1 MAALDAKTQLEILDT
16 FHDFCTKERK
26 RAGDDEEDTDESN
39 LEFSRSYVAN
49 FLRKQ
54 FPAQLGALTGDVNAL
69 QNAIINSITNSNVR
83 TISKIED
90 NTVDYFETTF
100 SNQLNSDKGKRKIIT
115 YETIIEGY
123 TNGENSPLWQE
134 FRNNRSAN
142 SILEIQRGTKS
153 IGQYKGSQQNIIAN
167 FILNYFFGTSQ
178 GDIRL
183 TFDAKTGIVGK
194 VFNDIDQVYNL
205 IFPQTISDSA
215 TTSFTGLRGRNEFF
229 FPSKTDTDT
238 ITSALYSRGKYDS
251 LEFKNNNF
259 GDKNPY
265 GFSIVVRR
273 RDGNTL
279 TLPFSSSQTEGP
291 SVNYL
296 IDILKA
302 AKANPPLNFSTI
314 KKKNQILSVGKY
326 LDLPASSGF
335 KRELVKDIRQ
345 DNDGLLLD
353 LKRSG
358 DHEAALAVPKASKL
372 KYPLLIFSTID
383 KLCALKSRDVNN
395 NTIYHHDED
404 MILYRNEA
412 SIDPARI
419 QQIKKEEY
427 IYRIKD
433 LLSKFKILETLSNKY
448 RAQLTAL
455 KTEAVVGKGAFF
467 SGKTPSSEDEQKAR
481 KIVTALQRYKM
492 DDLEEFFRL
501 KTADGAETP
510 FTPENIASLTNCS
523 TILTNIIR
531 VQSKWVFENIE
542 GKNKFRT
549 QDRRYIIDN
558 HVEECETF
566 LVTFEKEIKTTL
578 GLDVSPTIVLVSQP
592 RARER
597 PLPQARQQNLYT
609 VANKLEFEKKFS
621 ENSIFLQIQNS
632 AIQYNSS
639 PYSKLYENLV
649 ALSKAYTA
657 ERVRGGGILP
667 NPPSRQY
674 TFFMKETLKIVEN
687 YALEILDQFVTD
699 AHKGLLSNFLLF
711 KSLTPE
717 QYPEIVNQFFEANS
731 LPDFA
736 KPASIVL
743 PVGGA
748 QVGGADA
755 QQYYECADLLY
766 EISAKAAAFIES
778 AYSTVYPIHAFLV
791 SATEVQTIAYYMNKR
806 YNEYRN
812 PASTP
817 AVKQAAIKYLCMRGL
832 LVSKVKSTV
841 QKAHAIVASRTAQ
854 GFDELL
860 RQIKESE
867 ERLEVLIKD
876 ENTNPA
882 IVDLIQ
888 GIHENC
894 LEIVQRLNLCVGE
907 FPSLQELYTKIYNN
921 QEYKDAADEL
931 RDEMQRTWE
940 YGLETLKLSPDYR
953 FEEEQTSRGLSTDEL
968 ITFLLSLQV
977 NSEKSAQDGVACTI
991 QTNSVD
997 SILYNTEL
1005 ASNPRKTTAIEIFK
1019 RKMTYYPD
1027 PTNSYEVNVS
1037 IPILMVF
1044 TLLEN
1049 LQNPNK
1055 YSFFLK
1061 PGYQNIYFN
1070 SQKDWTNVLYH
1081 RIDFFIE
1088 SINQRFTLNGLLPTL
1103 TIRGGKYP
1111 LQTRRHHKKKSRMTR
1126 RKQ

>member
-39 LEFSRSYVAN
+39 LDFSRSYVSN
-49 FLRKQ
+49 FLKKK
-54 FPAQLGALTGDVNAL
+54 FPARLGALTGDVNTL
-69 QNAIINSITNSNVR
+69 QNAIINNITNANVR

-100 SNQLNSDKGKRKIIT
+100 SKQLNSDKGKRKIIT
-115 YETIIEGY
+115 YETIIQGY

-153 IGQYKGSQQNIIAN
+153 IGQYKDGQQNIIAN

-215 TTSFTGLRGRNEFF
+215 TTSFTGLRGRNDFF

-238 ITSALYSRGKYDS
+238 ITSALYSRGKYS

-265 GFSIVVRR
+265 GFSILVKK
-273 RDGNTL
+273 GPTML

-302 AKANPPLNFSTI
+302 AKESQTPNFSTI

-335 KRELVKDIRQ
+335 KRGLVDDIREY
-345 DNDGLLLD
+345 NDGLLLD

-383 KLCALKSRDVNN
+383 KLCALKSRDVGN

-419 QQIKKEEY
+419 EAIKKEEY
-427 IYRIKD
+427 IYRVKD
-433 LLSKFKILETLSNKY
+433 LLSKFKILISLSEKY
-448 RAQLTAL
+448 KQQLNAL
-455 KTEAVVGKGAFF
+455 KTKATLSKEAFF
-467 SGKTPSSEDEQKAR
+467 PGKTPSSEDEQKAR

-501 KTADGAETP
+501 KTAATAQTP
-510 FTPENIASLTNCS
+510 FTQAKTNELRERKDALTQ
-523 TILTNIIR
+523 IQG
-531 VQSKWVFENIE
+531 VQTQWQFVGEE
-542 GKNKFRT
+542 GQRKFRT
-549 QDRRYIIDN
+549 RDETYIVNDY
-558 HVEECETF
+558 VDACETF
-566 LVTFEKEIKTTL
+566 LVSLEKEIKTTL
-578 GLDVSPTIVLVSQP
+578 GLDVSTTIVLV
-592 RARER
+592 
-597 PLPQARQQNLYT
+597 PQARARPLAAARAANLYE
-609 VANKLEFEKKFS
+609 VSNKLVLAEKNFS
-621 ENSIFLQIQNS
+621 ENGIFLQIQNS

-649 ALSKAYTA
+649 MLSKAYSE
-657 ERVRGGGILP
+657 ERVRGGGEIP
-667 NPPSRQY
+667 GIPSRQF

-687 YALEILDQFVTD
+687 YALEISEQFIDTS
-699 AHKGLLSNFLLF
+699 HKTVLGGFQLF

-717 QYPEIVNQFFEANS
+717 QYPLMVDQFFADNS
-731 LPDFA
+731 LPAFA
-736 KPASIVL
+736 KPASIVF
-743 PVGGA
+743 PAAFA

-755 QQYYECADLLY
+755 QQYYDCADLLY

-778 AYSTVYPIHAFLV
+778 AYSTLYPIHAFLV
-791 SATEVQTIAYYMNKR
+791 SATEVQTIAYYMKKR

-817 AVKQAAIKYLCMRGL
+817 AVKQAAKKYLCMRGL

-841 QKAHAIVASRTAQ
+841 QKAESILASRKAQ
-854 GFDELL
+854 GFDDVL
-860 RQIKESE
+860 RQIKEKE
-867 ERLEVLIKD
+867 EHLELLIKD
-876 ENTNPA
+876 ENTHPD
-882 IVDLIQ
+882 IIDLIQ

-894 LEIVQRLNLCVGE
+894 LEIIQRLNLCVGG
-907 FPSLQELYTKIYNN
+907 FPSLQEIYTSIYSN
-921 QEYKDAADEL
+921 QEYKDAANEI

-953 FEEEQTSRGLSTDEL
+953 FEREEARRGLSTDEL

-977 NSEKSAQDGVACTI
+977 TSEDSTQGGVACTI
-991 QTNSVD
+991 QLNIVN
-997 SILYNTEL
+997 SILFNTEIV
-1005 ASNPRKTTAIEIFK
+1005 SNPRKKNAMDSFLQ
-1019 RKMTYYPD
+1019 KMTYYPD
-1027 PTNSYEVNVS
+1027 RTNSYEVNVS

-1049 LQNPNK
+1049 IQNPNK
-1055 YSFFLK
+1055 YSFFLE
-1061 PGYQNIYFN
+1061 PGYQNVYFN
-1070 SQKDWTNVLYH
+1070 SQRDWTQVLYH
-1081 RIDFFIE
+1081 RIDFCINI
-1088 SINQRFTLNGLLPTL
+1088 INQRFTINGLLSTRS
-1103 TIRGGKYP
+1103 IRGGKYP
-1111 LQTRRHHKKKSRMTR
+1111 LQTRRQHKKKSRMTR
-1126 RKQ
+1126 KNQ